1 MVHKVVAI
9 VFFCLQSGVTYRLT
23 NNKYMKTLITSL
35 ALLCGASSVL
45 ASTLD
50 QQVARAMPA
59 LEALY
64 LHLHQNPELSLQE
77 EKTGARLASELKKLG
92 FNVTERVG
100 GFGVVGLL
108 KNGEGPTVMIR
119 ADTDGLPI
127 VEQTGKPYASKVKV
141 KDANNNTVGVMHGCG
156 HDIHMTSFI
165 GAAEQLVANKDK
177 WQGTLMM
184 VAQPAEEVGAGAK
197 AMLKEGLFSKFA
209 KPDHVLGLHV
219 SAALPAGKVAISPG
233 YALANV
239 DSVDII
245 VKGQGGHGAYPH
257 TTIDPVVLASRIVLG
272 IQTITSREIS
282 PLKPSVITVGS
293 IHGGSKHN
301 IISNEV
307 KLQLTLRSYDR
318 EVRDQQIA
326 ALERLTKGIAQSAG
340 LPDSHA
346 PIVYVHEEESIP
358 STYNEPA
365 LANRVSDSI
374 RKELG
379 ASQVVKS
386 EPVMAGEDFGLYG
399 RTEDNIPITIFWLG
413 GVNPEAYQRA
423 QKSGEPLPSLHSSKF
438 APDYPLAISTGV
450 RAMTASALD
459 LFNQ

>member
-1 MVHKVVAI
+1 
-9 VFFCLQSGVTYRLT
+9 
-23 NNKYMKTLITSL
+23 MKTLLTSM
-35 ALLCGASSVL
+35 ALLCCANQVIAS
-45 ASTLD
+45 D
-50 QQVARAMPA
+50 
-59 LEALY
+59 LESAVSLSLPKLEQLY

-77 EKTGARLASELKKLG
+77 KNTGARLAQELRQLG
-92 FNVTERVG
+92 FDVTDRVG
-100 GFGVVGLL
+100 GYGVVGLF
-108 KNGEGPTVMIR
+108 KNGQGPTVMIR
-119 ADTDGLPI
+119 ADTDALPI
-127 VEQTGKPYASKVKV
+127 IEQTGKSYASKIRVQ
-141 KDANNNTVGVMHGCG
+141 DANNNTVGVMHGCG

-165 GAAEQLVANKDK
+165 GAAEQLIKNKHQWK
-177 WQGTLMM
+177 GTLMM

-219 SAALPAGKVAISPG
+219 SASLPAGKVAISPG

-239 DSVDII
+239 DSVDIT

-326 ALERLTKGIAQSAG
+326 ALKRLTQGVAISAG
-340 LPDSHA
+340 LPADKA
-346 PIVYVHEEESIP
+346 PVVYVHESESIP
-358 STYNEPA
+358 STYNDPA
-365 LANRVSDSI
+365 LANAVTASI
-374 RKELG
+374 KNELG
-379 ASQVVKS
+379 EENVVKAD
-386 EPVMAGEDFGLYG
+386 PVMAGEDFGLFG
-399 RTEDNIPITIFWLG
+399 RTTENVPITIFWLG
-413 GVNPEAYQRA
+413 GVNPQDYAAA
-423 QKSGEPLPSLHSSKF
+423 QKNGTVLPSLHSSKF
-438 APDYPLAISTGV
+438 APDYPLALKTGV